1 MYDTSSASQSQSG
14 RSQVKGLAWA
24 DLAVLDSSKCWSAQS
39 LSKGLTPPVFE
50 PCPLL
55 IAGWT
60 PLHEAS
66 NHGWLKVAGALLRA
80 GAHVNAKGWDDDT
93 PLHDAAVNGH
103 FKVSF
108 AKGTCR
114 RRDEDHAITT
124 NSVLQLVRLLMKHG
138 ADAHLR
144 NVRGKT
150 PLDVARQDVVF
161 LMNGDF
167 GECPTRTGP
176 TGWRG
181 AWAAQWRRRQVESVT
196 AWRGVNCPRVRG
208 SAGRRAIYIAPHR
221 VAPSQV
227 ARWAMSHRLAIGCIR
242 GVNAVPLVCSARMAW
257 RRSGYEAAE
266 AKPTSLAQCSASSL
280 SAGLSP
286 AREGRPLA
294 HHAAGC

>member
-1 MYDTSSASQSQSG
+1 M
-14 RSQVKGLAWA
+14 
-24 DLAVLDSSKCWSAQS
+24 
-39 LSKGLTPPVFE
+39 FE

-108 AKGTCR
+108 AKATCR

-181 AWAAQWRRRQVESVT
+181 AWAAPGRVGDGE
-196 AWRGVNCPRVRG
+196 AWR
-208 SAGRRAIYIAPHR
+208 
-221 VAPSQV
+221 Q
-227 ARWAMSHRLAIGCIR
+227 
-242 GVNAVPLVCSARMAW
+242 
-257 RRSGYEAAE
+257 
-266 AKPTSLAQCSASSL
+266 L
-280 SAGLSP
+280 SAGPRVAGLFISHRI
-286 AREGRPLA
+286 ASRP
-294 HHAAGC
+294 HRWRGGP